1 MLLGKLK
8 ALESDIWKALQC
20 AFPEKNRSVNPQT
33 FGFHWSVLFTE
44 EITPYE
50 KDWCRGLSIIQS
62 NQDIVSGNYSFFFS
76 FTLKECIITS

>member
-33 FGFHWSVLFTE
+33 LGFHWSVLFTE
-44 EITPYE
+44 EITPIW
-50 KDWCRGLSIIQS
+50 KGLMSRS
-62 NQDIVSGNYSFFFS
+62 VDYP
-76 FTLKECIITS
+76 E